1 MVVLQET
8 TIYYLCMS
16 TIRQFIK
23 DNIYE
28 NTERSITGTILQE
41 VLLKMVDR
49 DVFLTEEEYG
59 ALVDAGLVDPDKI
72 YHIYEEE

>member
-1 MVVLQET
+1 MVVLQEA

-16 TIRQFIK
+16 NIRQFIK

-28 NTERSITGTILQE
+28 NTDRSITGTILQE

-49 DVFLTEEEYG
+49 DVFLTEDEYN
-59 ALVDAGLVDPDKI
+59 ALIDAGLVDSDKI
-72 YHIYEEE
+72 YHIYEE